1 MALRSHERRAGERSK
16 QESPMQALRLRS
28 ATLRT
33 GLPPAPQGMKI
44 VQVVILSEAKDLVVG
59 AVGYRGRDS
68 SLRSE

>member
-1 MALRSHERRAGERSK
+1 
-16 QESPMQALRLRS
+16 MQALRLRS
-28 ATLRT
+28 APLRT